1 MPVEQKTMTLNLPGT
16 EMDLL
21 EQLCERKQ
29 ISKTALIRHCL
40 RLYAM
45 VEQRLQAG
53 ERLFFED
60 KEKQKSEMILL

>member
-1 MPVEQKTMTLNLPGT
+1 MTLNLPGP
-16 EMDLL
+16 EMELL
-21 EQLCERKQ
+21 EQLCQRKQ

-40 RLYAM
+40 RLYSM